1 MVLTVFGVVLYRLT
15 LPLKGDPHERAQQR
29 VARTKR
35 IVLLLVIVVLAVA
48 FWATLPSY
56 SRGIY

>member
-1 MVLTVFGVVLYRLT
+1 VLYRLT
-15 LPLKGDPHERAQQR
+15 LPLKGDPSGGRNKR
-29 VARTKR
+29 VARTRR

-56 SRGIY
+56 SRGLY